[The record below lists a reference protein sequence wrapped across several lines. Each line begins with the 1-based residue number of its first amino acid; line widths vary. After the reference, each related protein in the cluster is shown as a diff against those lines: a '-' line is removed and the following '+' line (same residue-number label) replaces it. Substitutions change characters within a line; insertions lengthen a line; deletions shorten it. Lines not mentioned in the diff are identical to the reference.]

1 MGRARVV
8 APPPEDFVPVPLE
21 LTGHAE
27 QPVVEDVTIEVV
39 LEEPASVWIEGDMR
53 DESEI
58 AVDEPSPEELEKE
71 RIAKEQHE
79 AILRKKEEERIKTEE
94 EAKRII
100 KLEKDKQRIANLA
113 TKKTTKEKEKSA
125 KLFEDLQQVIS
136 ENRELENTITE
147 LWTKIETLEKRPA
160 PVSQEQTGNTEL
172 LKQLDALTSENA
184 KLTRE
189 KEAAEKARDQQIVA
203 MRQKATETR
212 GNVQQLNLVKNRKPK
227 LWDRIKTFVKT
238 KLRERRIKEATVGIK
253 NYDIAIIQRARTAVP
268 KILDDMENIHE
279 QLSILEELI
288 QKHVELDKAK
298 GR

>member
-21 LTGHAE
+21 LTGHTE
-27 QPVVEDVTIEVV
+27 QPVVEDVTIEV
-39 LEEPASVWIEGDMR
+39 ASVWIEGDMR

-71 RIAKEQHE
+71 RIAKEQHV
-79 AILRKKEEERIKTEE
+79 AILRKKEEDRIKAEE
-94 EAKRII
+94 EAQRVI

-113 TKKTTKEKEKSA
+113 AKKTAKEKAKSA
-125 KLFEDLQQVIS
+125 KLSEDLQQVIT
-136 ENRELENTITE
+136 ENRELENTIAE
-147 LWTKIETLEKRPA
+147 LWSKIETLEKRPA

-184 KLTRE
+184 RLTRE

-203 MRQKATETR
+203 MRQKAKETR
-212 GNVQQLNLVKNRKPK
+212 GNVQQLKLVKNRKPK

-238 KLRERRIKEATVGIK
+238 KLRERRIKGATVGIK
-253 NYDIAIIQRARTAVP
+253 NYDIAIIQRARMAVP

-288 QKHVELDKAK
+288 KKHVELDKAK